1 MSDGEKI
8 LTLVMPVHNEGD
20 AVIPAVTTMFF
31 AVRYPFKLIAVYDSD
46 SDKTIAVLNRLKQKF
61 DDIYPVRNQWEQG
74 GVVNAIRTGF
84 NSADTP
90 YVGIWLA
97 YHVDPFGVVN
107 SMVEKMESGYD
118 LVSATRF
125 TRDTNRAR
133 GNTLKRLLSS
143 WGNRVLDRLIGMPIT
158 DVTTS
163 LKIYRKSL
171 LNSIPIETVING
183 GWALSAELAI
193 KAAIQG
199 YRLAEVPLERKNV
212 NLIHGLTNF
221 KVFKQLPEYFRWLY
235 LGWNN
240 RKIIRSYLR
249 SNDIMKSK

>member
-1 MSDGEKI
+1 MSDSEKI
-8 LTLVMPVHNEGD
+8 LSLVMPVYNEGD
-20 AVIPAVTTMFF
+20 AVIPVVTTMFF
-31 AVRYPFKLIAVYDSD
+31 AVRYPFKFIAVYDSD
-46 SDKTIAVLNRLKQKF
+46 SDKTIATLNKLKQKF
-61 DDIYPVRNQWEQG
+61 DDIYLVQNQWRQG

-84 NSADTP
+84 NIADTP

-125 TRDTNRAR
+125 TSDTNRAR
-133 GNTLKRLLSS
+133 GNTIKRLLSS
-143 WGNRVLDRLIGMPIT
+143 WGNLILDRLIGMPIT

-171 LNSIPIETVING
+171 LNSISIETIVNG

-193 KAAIQG
+193 KAAIKG
-199 YRLAEVPLERKNV
+199 YKLAEVPLERKNV

-221 KVFKQLPEYFRWLY
+221 RVFKQLPEYFRWLL
-235 LGWNN
+235 LGWKN
-240 RKIIRSYLR
+240 RRIIRSHITQR
-249 SNDIMKSK
+249 